1 MDEVLTLVID
11 PQAAAADAE
20 RLFVSI
26 KDQLEA
32 VLLASAVIDQVGAT
46 AVPGCETKGD
56 LDIAIRVP
64 ADDFAA
70 CRALLSERYA
80 NNPGSIRTSS
90 FAAFVDEAARP
101 PLGIQLVVVGS
112 EFDIFSAFRDRFVAD
127 PALVLRYNALKR
139 SYQGR
144 SADDYRRAKG
154 EFMDAV
160 LSGKAPG

>member
-1 MDEVLTLVID
+1 MDEVLTLVDD
-11 PQAAAADAE
+11 PRAAAADAS
-20 RLFVSI
+20 RLFLAVR
-26 KDQLEA
+26 DQLES
-32 VLLASAVIDQVGAT
+32 VLPPGAMIEHVGAT

-80 NNPGSIRTSS
+80 DNPGSIRTSS

-112 EFDIFSAFRDRFVAD
+112 EFDVFSAFRDRLVAD

-160 LSGKAPG
+160 LSGKALG